1 MEKRFEEKMEQEL
14 EDNFAER
21 ESFGLRRRE
30 AGTEVESL
38 VGEGEETFFEIQV
51 FNVCIGLKQNQWKCS
66 GDVSEMQTRHKSRH
80 AHVVAVGSTK
90 YDSEFQFSDLPLLL
104 QQFCSLRDTKNALY
118 FISFGCPFFT
128 QQYSIFNIQYSVFNI
143 QYSIFRIFKIFKD

>member
-1 MEKRFEEKMEQEL
+1 MEKRFEEKMEQRRQEL

-21 ESFGLRRRE
+21 GSFGLRRRE

-90 YDSEFQFSDLPLLL
+90 YDSEFQFSDSPLLL

-128 QQYSIFNIQYSVFNI
+128 QHPLFY
-143 QYSIFRIFKIFKD
+143 